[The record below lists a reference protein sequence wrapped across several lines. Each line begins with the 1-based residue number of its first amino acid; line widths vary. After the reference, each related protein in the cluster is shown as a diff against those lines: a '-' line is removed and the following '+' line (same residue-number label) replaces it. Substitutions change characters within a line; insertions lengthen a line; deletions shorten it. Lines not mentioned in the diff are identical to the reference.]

1 MERAELVKAADRLV
15 MAVYEAEQRDGET
28 TGNGISQ
35 SLGLNQADAKQAI
48 KHAEAQ
54 GWVKGTRVFGEALPI
69 DLSLTPE
76 GTRYVDTLFGDRPGR
91 QPGGAIYYN
100 VTGNNARIN
109 IGSHDNS
116 TNVVNVGGTD
126 ELFDRLEQA
135 IREGV
140 ADASER
146 ERVLASA
153 RELRATPDNA
163 RLSAFLQAGANV
175 ATIINPFLPALALLV
190 AQGQ

>member
-28 TGNGISQ
+28 TGKGITQ
-35 SLGLNQADAKQAI
+35 SLGLSEADAKQTI

-54 GWVKGTRVFGEALPI
+54 GWVKGSRVFGEVLPI

-109 IGSHDNS
+109 IGSQDNS
-116 TNVVNVGGTD
+116 NNVVNVGSRD
-126 ELFDRLEQA
+126 ELFDKLEQA

-140 ADASER
+140 AG
-146 ERVLASA
+146 A
-153 RELRATPDNA
+153 RELRAAPDSS
-163 RLSAFLQAGANV
+163 RLAALLQAGANV